1 MSRATSTEDVLS
13 AEALSVTYKVRS
25 GFLGSVHREIKPVDG
40 VDLSV
45 RAGEVLTVIGESGSG
60 KSTLGFA
67 LLRLVK
73 PSAGT
78 VFFSGRDIGRLKS
91 SELRAL
97 RRHMQ
102 IVFQDPYSSLDPR
115 LHVKD
120 IVSEPLIGS
129 GMKDQGEIEA
139 RTARAISLVGLGP
152 SAMSKY
158 VHEFSGGQRQRI
170 GIARAI
176 VGDPKFVVL
185 DEPTSN
191 LDVSIQA
198 QILNLLLDLQSGS
211 GASYLFISHN
221 MAVAQYLS
229 DRIAVMY
236 AGEIVERGTA
246 KEVIDEPMHPYTK
259 DLLSCVPTMDISKKV
274 TDVKISGD
282 PPSFT
287 DLPSG
292 CRYSS
297 RCKYAFDL
305 CREKRPALASAGGRE
320 VACFLYHKEEKD
332 PGASHS
338 YESDKLD
345 ANRTISTRYP
355 TASQAALGTLS

>member
-1 MSRATSTEDVLS
+1 MS
-13 AEALSVTYKVRS
+13 AEALSVTYNVRT
-25 GFLGSVHREIKPVDG
+25 GFLGSVRREIKPVDA

-45 RAGEVLTVIGESGSG
+45 RKGEVMTVIGESGSG

-73 PSAGT
+73 PSGGR
-78 VFFSGRDIGRLKS
+78 VLFSGQDIGAMKG
-91 SELRAL
+91 SELRRL
-97 RRHMQ
+97 RRNMQ

-120 IVSEPLIGS
+120 IVAEPLLGS
-129 GMKDQGEIEA
+129 GMKDRAEIEE
-139 RTARAISLVGLGP
+139 RTGRAMSLVGLDP

-176 VGDPKFVVL
+176 VGDPQVVVL

-198 QILNLLLDLQSGS
+198 QILNLLLDLQSKS

-221 MAVAQYLS
+221 MAVAQYVS

-236 AGEIVERGTA
+236 AGEMVERGAA
-246 KEVIDEPMHPYTK
+246 KDVIGKPMHPYTQ
-259 DLLSCVPTMDISKKV
+259 DLLSCVPTMDITKKV
-274 TDVKISGD
+274 TEVKISGD

-287 DLPSG
+287 DLPRG
-292 CRYSS
+292 CRYSN

-305 CREKRPALASAGGRE
+305 CREKDPALAAAEGRE
-320 VACFLYHKEEKD
+320 VACFLYHKEAKASPA
-332 PGASHS
+332 PG
-338 YESDKLD
+338 
-345 ANRTISTRYP
+345 R
-355 TASQAALGTLS
+355 

>member
-1 MSRATSTEDVLS
+1 MR
-13 AEALSVTYKVRS
+13 AEALSVTYRLRT
-25 GFLGSVHREIKPVDG
+25 GFLGSVHKEIKPVDG

-45 RAGEVLTVIGESGSG
+45 RKGEVMTVIGESGSG
-60 KSTLGFA
+60 KSTLGYA

-73 PSAGT
+73 PSAGR
-78 VFFSGRDIGRLKS
+78 VLFSGADLLKMKG
-91 SELRAL
+91 SELRRL
-97 RRHMQ
+97 RRYMQ

-129 GMKDQGEIEA
+129 GMKDQGDIA
-139 RTARAISLVGLGP
+139 DRTSRAMSQVGLDP
-152 SAMSKY
+152 AAKSKY

-176 VGDPKFVVL
+176 VGDPQFVVL

-198 QILNLLLDLQSGS
+198 QILNLLLDLQAKS

-221 MAVAQYLS
+221 MAVAQYVS

-236 AGEIVERGTA
+236 AGEVVERGPA
-246 KEVIDEPMHPYTK
+246 NRLIGEPMHPYTK
-259 DLLSCVPTMDISKKV
+259 DLLSCVPTTDIGKKV

-287 DLPSG
+287 DLPKG
-292 CRYSS
+292 CRYHN

-305 CREKRPALASAGGRE
+305 CKEKEPALSKVDDRE
-320 VACFLYHKEEKD
+320 VACFLYHKEQRAT
-332 PGASHS
+332 PS
-338 YESDKLD
+338 
-345 ANRTISTRYP
+345 
-355 TASQAALGTLS
+355 

>member
-1 MSRATSTEDVLS
+1 MSRATSTDDLLR
-13 AEALSVTYKVRS
+13 AEGLRVTYKLRT
-25 GFLGSVHREIKPVDG
+25 GFLGSVHKEITPVDG
-40 VDLSV
+40 IDLSI
-45 RAGEVLTVIGESGSG
+45 RKGEVMTVIGESGSG

-73 PSAGT
+73 PSAGR
-78 VFFSGRDIGRLKS
+78 VFFSGQDLGELRQ
-91 SELRAL
+91 SELRRL
-97 RRHMQ
+97 RRYMQ

-129 GMKDQGEIEA
+129 GMKDRGEIA
-139 RTARAISLVGLGP
+139 DRTGRAIAQVGLDP
-152 SAMSKY
+152 SALSKY

-176 VGDPKFVVL
+176 VGDPQFVVL

-198 QILNLLLDLQSGS
+198 QILNLLLDLQAKS

-221 MAVAQYLS
+221 MAVAQYVS
-229 DRIAVMY
+229 DRVGVMY
-236 AGEIVERGTA
+236 AGEVVERGAA
-246 KEVIDEPMHPYTK
+246 KDLIEEPMHPYTK
-259 DLLSCVPTMDISKKV
+259 DLLSCVPTMEIEKKV

-287 DLPSG
+287 ELPGG
-292 CRYSS
+292 CRYHN

-305 CREKRPALASAGGRE
+305 CREKEPELASVGDRE
-320 VACFLYHKEEKD
+320 VACFLYHKEEK
-332 PGASHS
+332 PSAS
-338 YESDKLD
+338 
-345 ANRTISTRYP
+345 R
-355 TASQAALGTLS
+355 